1 MSIADVGWRTFL
13 GMLEYKA
20 DLYGREFITVNP
32 KNTTQTCNN
41 CKFVMGTNDTEK
53 LTLSDREWNCPNC
66 GVHHIRDWNA
76 ANNILEKGQLALA
89 Q

>member
-1 MSIADVGWRTFL
+1 
-13 GMLEYKA
+13 
-20 DLYGREFITVNP
+20 
-32 KNTTQTCNN
+32 
-41 CKFVMGTNDTEK
+41 MGTNNTEK

-76 ANNILEKGQLALA
+76 ANNILEKGQLKLA